1 MKQIKT
7 IAICDNVIEFDRQVN
22 EALQEGYTLVDRY
35 ASNMTPTFGGP
46 GIVSSPRAVYYA
58 ALEKEMPA
66 AIKADQTPQAIMAG
80 EKTTRKRT
88 AKE

>member
-7 IAICDNVIEFDRQVN
+7 IAICDNVVEFDRQVN
-22 EALQEGYTLVDRY
+22 AALEDGYTLVERS

-58 ALEKEMPA
+58 ALEKETPA
-66 AIKADQTPQAIMAG
+66 AIKADQTPQAIMAT

-88 AKE
+88 TKE

>member
-22 EALQEGYTLVDRY
+22 AALEDGYTLVERY
-35 ASNMTPTFGGP
+35 ASNMAPTYSGP

-58 ALEKEMPA
+58 ALEKETPA
-66 AIKADQTPQAIMAG
+66 AIKADQTPQAIMAA

-88 AKE
+88 TKE